1 MSESIDTRITPA
13 LHPVNVR
20 ELDDYSEE
28 TAGVLARTESAFAHA
43 YEQLAKMF
51 DASEAVRADPTLTE
65 AAAVLRIADYGD
77 KAFTGMAKRFDD
89 AAANLKTIV
98 ASIETELTAPVES
111 KASSTL
117 SAEIRAYAAK
127 LPDGERISFVRKA
140 ITDGDTRTASAI
152 LGAPAYLSGLTSDMQ
167 AVLTRQFHEHSN
179 PLQAKRLKA
188 AQAGLELIGGRAN
201 LVFSMIQRA
210 VGTDHKK
217 VARYRAAAAKTAKAF
232 ALDT

>member
-13 LHPVNVR
+13 LHPINVR

-28 TAGVLARTESAFAHA
+28 TTGVLARTESAFAYA
-43 YEQLAKMF
+43 YELLGKMF

-77 KAFTGMAKRFDD
+77 KAFAGMAQRFDD

-117 SAEIRAYAAK
+117 SAEIRSYVAK
-127 LPDGERISFVRKA
+127 LPDGERMSFVMKA
-140 ITDGDTRTASAI
+140 IKDDDARTASAI
-152 LGAPAYLSGLTSDMQ
+152 LGAPSYLSGLTSDMQ

-210 VGTDHKK
+210 IATDPKK

-232 ALDT
+232 AP

>member
-13 LHPVNVR
+13 LHPINVQKL
-20 ELDDYSEE
+20 ESYSDE
-28 TAGVLARTESAFAHA
+28 TAGILAKAECAFAHA

-77 KAFTGMAKRFDD
+77 KAFIGMAKRFDD

-98 ASIETELTAPVES
+98 AGIETELTAPVES

-117 SAEIRAYAAK
+117 SAEIRAYCKA
-127 LPDGERISFVRKA
+127 LPDGERLAFVRKA
-140 ITDGDTRTASAI
+140 ITDGDIRSASAV

-188 AQAGLELIGGRAN
+188 AQAGLDLIGERAG

-210 VGTDHKK
+210 IGTDPKK
-217 VARYRAAAAKTAKAF
+217 VARYRAAAAKTAKAL
-232 ALDT
+232 APGT

>member
-1 MSESIDTRITPA
+1 MLENIDTRITPA
-13 LHPVNVR
+13 LHPLNVQ
-20 ELDDYSEE
+20 ELDGYSEE
-28 TAGVLARTESAFAHA
+28 TAGILATTESAFAHA
-43 YEQLAKMF
+43 YQQLGKVF
-51 DASEAVRADPTLTE
+51 DASEAVRSDPTLTE
-65 AAAVLRIADYGD
+65 AAAVVRIADYGD
-77 KAFTGMAKRFDD
+77 KAFTGMAQRFDA

-111 KASSTL
+111 RASSTL
-117 SAEIRAYAAK
+117 SAEIRSYVAK
-127 LPDGERISFVRKA
+127 LPDGERMSFVMKA
-140 ITDGDTRTASAI
+140 IKDDDTRTASAI

-201 LVFSMIQRA
+201 LVFSQIQKA
-210 VGTDHKK
+210 VGADHKK

-232 ALDT
+232 APET

>member
-1 MSESIDTRITPA
+1 MVDNIDTRITPA
-13 LHPVNVR
+13 LHPLNVQ
-20 ELDDYSEE
+20 ELEGYSEE
-28 TAGVLARTESAFAHA
+28 TAGILAMTESAFAHA
-43 YEQLAKMF
+43 YQQLSRVF
-51 DASEAVRADPTLTE
+51 DASEAVRSDPTLTE
-65 AAAVLRIADYGD
+65 AAAVVRIADYGD
-77 KAFTGMAKRFDD
+77 KAFTGMAQRFDA

-117 SAEIRAYAAK
+117 SAEIRSYVAK
-127 LPDGERISFVRKA
+127 LPDGERMSFVMKA
-140 ITDGDTRTASAI
+140 IKDDDTRTASAI

-210 VGTDHKK
+210 VGCDHKK

-232 ALDT
+232 SLDA